1 MKKIVLVLSLALLSL
16 SFQANAATLSWASTP
31 VAATTAGS
39 TSDQLVGSYG
49 NFIPKGTI
57 LNDNWKFNLA
67 DTSVASIELNVLE
80 FINSTFNILVTLDG
94 NLLTFTNGL
103 WTFADI
109 LSAGDH
115 TINIS
120 GKVVRK
126 NGNLNLSVGTIP
138 QVPVPAALWL
148 FGSAVLGLLGLSSRK
163 KSTSANPVQA

>member
-31 VAATTAGS
+31 VSASTAGS

-67 DTSVASIELNVLE
+67 DTAVASIELNVLE

-138 QVPVPAALWL
+138 QVPVPASLWL
-148 FGSAVLGLLGLSSRK
+148 FGSAALGLLGLGSRK
-163 KSTSANPVQA
+163 KSTSVNSVPA

>member
-31 VAATTAGS
+31 ATASTSGS

-67 DTSVASIELNVLE
+67 NTAVATIELNVLE
-80 FINSTFNILVTLDG
+80 FLNSTFNILVTLDG

-103 WTFADI
+103 WSFADI
-109 LSAGDH
+109 LSAGEH

-126 NGNLNLSVGTIP
+126 NGNLNLSVGTVP

-148 FGSAVLGLLGLSSRK
+148 FGSAVLGILGFKTRN
-163 KSTSANPVQA
+163 KSTSAYSVPA